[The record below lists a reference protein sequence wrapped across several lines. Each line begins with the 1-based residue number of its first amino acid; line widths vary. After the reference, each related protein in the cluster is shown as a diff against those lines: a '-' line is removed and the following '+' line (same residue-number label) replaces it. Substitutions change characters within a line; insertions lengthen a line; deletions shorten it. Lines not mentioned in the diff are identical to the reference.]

1 VVRELSYP
9 LPATLAKGP
18 CKVSYRPTT
27 RSNPITRILAFK
39 TTGFKSG
46 FNSGL
51 DGNLKNFCS
60 WQYRPASVL
69 EKYLIYS
76 PGAET

>member
-1 VVRELSYP
+1 MVRELAYP
-9 LPATLAKGP
+9 LPATLAKALV
-18 CKVSYRPTT
+18 KYRIGLQRGVIPL
-27 RSNPITRILAFK
+27 REFLHLKQP
-39 TTGFKSG
+39 GFKSG

-60 WQYRPASVL
+60 WQYRLASVL
-69 EKYLIYS
+69 EKYLIYL